1 MIPSAEPQS
10 ERGEAYEVVAFD
22 LRRPGLLKRLISQGA
37 AWRGRAH
44 IELLDPHH
52 AVLVVRAGGA
62 PSERGGPREAKG
74 PAPVGVLALRRAR
87 WQAHQSPVLV
97 GDRPARPLRR
107 PRDVGHAQRGPRS
120 RPQGRLRRRGFR
132 LHCRRPLLWR
142 GLDGCVDPETGE
154 VASWAAEV
162 LDELDSYTEFSPS
175 GRGLHVLARAEL
187 PPGGRRKGRVEMYDR
202 GRFFTVTGR
211 HLPGTPRGIEERTG
225 AASDTAGGS

>member
-142 GLDGCVDPETGE
+142 GLDGCVDP
-154 VASWAAEV
+154 
-162 LDELDSYTEFSPS
+162 
-175 GRGLHVLARAEL
+175 RLARS
-187 PPGGRRKGRVEMYDR
+187 PPGRRRSSTSSTPTRSSPRAAGACTSSPGPSCRLVADAR
-202 GRFFTVTGR
+202 GGWRCT
-211 HLPGTPRGIEERTG
+211 TG
-225 AASDTAGGS
+225 AVSSL